1 MNDLKKYTILITGA
15 ASGNGYGIA
24 KFCTDYFSK
33 LILIDKDKAGL
44 EKAKDDAN
52 NANEAKS
59 MFLAN
64 MSHELR
70 TPLNAIIGLASLLRE
85 DVREDKLEDY
95 YEPLDRILRA
105 SKHFLSLIYDVLD
118 VSKIEAGK
126 IELFVENFNL
136 ENKVMKYTS
145 QPSPES
151 FRKLILDESK
161 EYYNQLY
168 DFINS
173 YSENPES
180 SQYIDESISIARSIL
195 EGKSNIPMVGASGA
209 VFGILLAF
217 AMLFPNMELYMLFF
231 PFPIKAKYLVL
242 GYGIYEVWS
251 ELNRMP
257 GDNVA
262 HLAHLGGMLI
272 GYIILRYWKNKNGTY
287 Y

>member
-1 MNDLKKYTILITGA
+1 MITGVGA
-15 ASGNGYGIA
+15 GALYSGVN
-24 KFCTDYFSK
+24 
-33 LILIDKDKAGL
+33 
-44 EKAKDDAN
+44 
-52 NANEAKS
+52 
-59 MFLAN
+59 
-64 MSHELR
+64 
-70 TPLNAIIGLASLLRE
+70 
-85 DVREDKLEDY
+85 
-95 YEPLDRILRA
+95 
-105 SKHFLSLIYDVLD
+105 
-118 VSKIEAGK
+118 
-126 IELFVENFNL
+126 FVENFNL